1 MSMLQLVTKQFQP
14 LCSLFSLR
22 CGHLSVGAKI
32 VSRHLY
38 IAKSLDI
45 ENDKRV
51 PVVYKYELSR
61 SVSSQASA
69 KLKII
74 PGILEIQ
81 HMEPER
87 CKRVIFHLVSSCLN
101 LEEQTGHNDDPFMI
115 LYGEYK
121 KSEKFNHLKCLQ
133 QNQERVLKTE
143 SFQVFL
149 EWLQIHFDN
158 IGVED
163 LIDIFGGLL
172 LLGVPETDSLMTQ
185 LFCKFWGPD
194 VEFGFSEI
202 AKLAAIFDGN
212 FNFNSRHILQF
223 GFVAPAMISV
233 LGTLSSYDRNDLIYL
248 SRLMNQPCIK
258 VYPEIMDA
266 YFRLVSD
273 AIKKT
278 DFYDDMDDVLTIING
293 ICDCFKHEFVL
304 KHKLSPNSEAIYGK
318 IVTRLGLLDHQLSGR
333 QVSSILPNICYAYWK
348 TCTGSLKQLHHDF
361 FKNFRVFPTEMQTQI
376 LMNADLFDGIC
387 SVFDQQGIMG
397 SIKLDNNYLSEII
410 KHADELTLLNVSQVL
425 VFDKNKEFT
434 GSTGHLKTKVKAR
447 LLALLHARFSD
458 TRNAGA
464 TNFQKLP
471 YYPYFDI
478 LNILQNT
485 KFPSRD
491 RLLEFMVDFKPY
503 LVEWL
508 ESGYGKCIAFFFIA
522 AYPSPWQHE
531 S

>member
-14 LCSLFSLR
+14 LCPLFSLR
-22 CGHLSVGAKI
+22 CGHLSLGAKI

-38 IAKSLDI
+38 IAKSLDVW
-45 ENDKRV
+45 NDKRV
-51 PVVYKYELSR
+51 PVVYKYEQLR
-61 SVSSQASA
+61 SVSSRVSA
-69 KLKII
+69 KLKTI

-81 HMEPER
+81 HMEPKE
-87 CKRVIFHLVSSCLN
+87 CKRVIFHLISACLS
-101 LEEQTGHNDDPFMI
+101 LEEQTGHNDDQFMI

-133 QNQERVLKTE
+133 KNQEEVLKME

-149 EWLQIHFDN
+149 EWLPIHFDN
-158 IGVED
+158 MGVED

-172 LLGVPETDSLMTQ
+172 LLGVPETDLLMTR

-194 VEFGFSEI
+194 VELGISEI
-202 AKLAAIFDGN
+202 AKLAAIFDG
-212 FNFNSRHILQF
+212 NFNSRHILQF

-258 VYPEIMDA
+258 VYPEIMDT

-278 DFYDDMDDVLTIING
+278 DFYDEVDGVLTIING

-304 KHKLSPNSEAIYGK
+304 KHKLSPDSEAIYGE
-318 IVTRLGLLDHQLSGR
+318 IVTRLGKLDHQLSER
-333 QVSSILPNICYAYWK
+333 QVTSILPNICYAYLK
-348 TCTGSLKQLHHDF
+348 TCTGSFSNSKLHYDF

-397 SIKLDNNYLSEII
+397 SIKFDNNYLSEII
-410 KHADELTLLNVSQVL
+410 KRADELTLLNVCQVL
-425 VFDKNKEFT
+425 VFVENKEFT
-434 GSTGHLKTKVKAR
+434 GFTYNLKTKVKVR
-447 LLALLHARFSD
+447 LLDLLHARFSN

-464 TNFQKLP
+464 TNFQKIP
-471 YYPYFDI
+471 YYPYFEI
-478 LNILQNT
+478 LDILQNT
-485 KFPSRD
+485 KFPSKD
-491 RLLEFMVDFKPY
+491 RCVGFMVDFKPY

-508 ESGYGKCIAFFFIA
+508 ESGYGK
-522 AYPSPWQHE
+522 
-531 S
+531 